1 MSIDQTSDNFIPD
14 VPELPPTVNK
24 TPKRARSKKSKNRPH
39 GGDLD
44 ALLSS
49 SPLAS
54 STPRLR
60 LEPSFNEDGKKTLK
74 NVRANA
80 RSLFDPDDS
89 IIGLSSEMDI
99 DSGPS
104 SKDVVRG
111 DVVKR
116 KNPKAKESLADDRL
130 QHSKR
135 IKKHPSPSKDE
146 LNNLEE
152 AMRNLPPVSAPEDV
166 VAQDNGFPNV
176 AGILRKMDTLAPK
189 DANTSLRK
197 AKRQVAVI
205 GGLRKP
211 ALKQTVESMPN
222 IPARLKATESTNP
235 TEKAK
240 LKRRGDRQYAS
251 QNDLADASLMDIDEL
266 QWDNAAYYIGMRRD

>member
-1 MSIDQTSDNFIPD
+1 MSIDQSSDNFIPD
-14 VPELPPTVNK
+14 VPELPPTVNT
-24 TPKRARSKKSKNRPH
+24 TPKRPRSKRSKNRPQ

-60 LEPSFNEDGKKTLK
+60 LGPSFNEDGKKTLK
-74 NVRANA
+74 NVQANA
-80 RSLFDPDDS
+80 RSLVDPDDS

-104 SKDVVRG
+104 SKGVGRDA
-111 DVVKR
+111 VKR
-116 KNPKAKESLADDRL
+116 KKAKAKEPLADDRL

-135 IKKHPSPSKDE
+135 IKTHPSPSKDE

-152 AMRNLPPVSAPEDV
+152 AMRNLPPVSAPEN
-166 VAQDNGFPNV
+166 VAAQENGFPND
-176 AGILRKMDTLAPK
+176 AGLVLKVDPLAPK
-189 DANTSLRK
+189 DANKSLRK

-205 GGLRKP
+205 GGLRKTT
-211 ALKQTVESMPN
+211 LKQTVESMPD
-222 IPARLKATESTNP
+222 IPARLKDTEPANP

-240 LKRRGDRQYAS
+240 LKRRGSRQYAS

>member
-1 MSIDQTSDNFIPD
+1 MSIDQSSDNFIPD
-14 VPELPPTVNK
+14 VPELPSAVNT
-24 TPKRARSKKSKNRPH
+24 TPKRPRSKKSKNRPH

-89 IIGLSSEMDI
+89 IIGLSSDMDI

-104 SKDVVRG
+104 SNDVGR
-111 DVVKR
+111 DSVKR
-116 KNPKAKESLADDRL
+116 KNPKVKQSLADDRL

-152 AMRNLPPVSAPEDV
+152 AMRNLPPVSAPENI
-166 VAQDNGFPNV
+166 ATQDSGFPNN
-176 AGILRKMDTLAPK
+176 AGLVLKMDPLAPK

-197 AKRQVAVI
+197 AKRQVAVV

-211 ALKQTVESMPN
+211 ALKQTVESMPD
-222 IPARLKATESTNP
+222 IPARLKATESANS

-240 LKRRGDRQYAS
+240 LKRRGSRQYAS